1 VPEPLSPTVRRRR
14 LAAELRRLRERAG
27 MKGEEAARLLTWS
40 AAKVS
45 RIETAKTLPKA
56 VDVRKMLELYGK
68 ADALGE
74 ELLALAREADRK
86 GWWEAY
92 TDALPE
98 EFDAFIGLEAEA
110 ETACL
115 WENDAIPGILQTEAY
130 ARATVLAL
138 QQIHDLHPGQV
149 EARVEARMVRQEIL
163 TQDKPIELSVV
174 ADESVLLRKYGGRE
188 VMRAQLEHLS
198 EVARQPNVTLRIL
211 PFSGDHPVGCG
222 SFILLKFAPVYD
234 ITFHDV
240 VYMGQLTSSLYF
252 EEERDTYRYAQSFEQ
267 LVAQALDPEES
278 LDLIARTAERI
289 WH

>member
-1 VPEPLSPTVRRRR
+1 MPEPLSPTVRRRR

-92 TDALPE
+92 TNALPE

-110 ETACL
+110 ETACQ
-115 WENDAIPGILQTEAY
+115 WENDVVPGILQTEAY

-138 QQIHDLHPGQV
+138 QQVHDLHPGQV
-149 EARVEARMVRQEIL
+149 EARVEARMVRQKIL
-163 TQDKPIELSVV
+163 TQDKPIELSV
-174 ADESVLLRKYGGRE
+174 
-188 VMRAQLEHLS
+188 
-198 EVARQPNVTLRIL
+198 
-211 PFSGDHPVGCG
+211 
-222 SFILLKFAPVYD
+222 
-234 ITFHDV
+234 
-240 VYMGQLTSSLYF
+240 
-252 EEERDTYRYAQSFEQ
+252 
-267 LVAQALDPEES
+267 
-278 LDLIARTAERI
+278 
-289 WH
+289 